1 MKYSIEFY
9 NPNKY
14 EGQSVNVLECL
25 LSLKKKELN
34 SLLENAEFE
43 IPPFIYGDVI
53 KLKTEI
59 NLINQILNK

>member
-9 NPNKY
+9 KPNKY
-14 EGQSVNVLECL
+14 EGQSVDVLERL
-25 LSLKKKELN
+25 LNLKKKELN
-34 SLLENAEFE
+34 SLLENAKFE
-43 IPPFIYGDVI
+43 MPPFIYGEIV